1 MRQNHSALTKKGLPL
16 LLCTAIPSAGVGLSA
31 EAAQTQGGAA
41 VTIEKCWN
49 RSPWEIRILSRI
61 VPVHTSSCG
70 GIISKEIPR
79 NRRCLVMKEPGKIK
93 WMRLIRGIFLGILL
107 VLTMTPAALGAQKT
121 VLVHNVDEMMES
133 LADNT
138 EIVLAP
144 GEYNLS
150 NWQEKEFSERLLHC
164 FDYYDSAPAG
174 LYLGDGCTLDIA
186 GFKDLT
192 IRGLDTE
199 TITAEI
205 VTEFPY
211 TPVLKFVNC
220 RNLKLSHLRM
230 GHKLKKGFCDGAV
243 LKLDSVTHMTMDH
256 MDLYGCGT
264 YGYEAR
270 FCSSILLRDS
280 IIRECSYGLVSATDC
295 QNLKFL
301 RTTFKDMETD
311 LPLFALIRSR
321 LELTD
326 CTFRD
331 VRGVIDSLTM
341 TGGHIS
347 ES

>member
-1 MRQNHSALTKKGLPL
+1 
-16 LLCTAIPSAGVGLSA
+16 
-31 EAAQTQGGAA
+31 
-41 VTIEKCWN
+41 
-49 RSPWEIRILSRI
+49 
-61 VPVHTSSCG
+61 
-70 GIISKEIPR
+70 
-79 NRRCLVMKEPGKIK
+79 MKESGKIK
-93 WMRLIRGIFLGILL
+93 WMRLIRGIFLGLLL

-164 FDYYDSAPAG
+164 FGYYDSAPAG
-174 LYLGDGCTLDIA
+174 LYLGDGYTLDIA

-211 TPVLKFVNC
+211 TPVLKFINC
-220 RNLKLSHLRM
+220 RNLKLSHLRI

-280 IIRECSYGLVSATDC
+280 VIRECSYGLVSAADC

-331 VRGVIDSLTM
+331 VRGIIDSLTM

>member
-1 MRQNHSALTKKGLPL
+1 MRQNHSALTKKVLPL

-31 EAAQTQGGAA
+31 EAAQTQGGDA

-61 VPVHTSSCG
+61 VPVHTSGCG

-150 NWQEKEFSERLLHC
+150 NWQEKEFSERLLHYS
-164 FDYYDSAPAG
+164 DYYDSAPAG

-220 RNLKLSHLRM
+220 RNLKL
-230 GHKLKKGFCDGAV
+230 
-243 LKLDSVTHMTMDH
+243 DSVTHMTMDH

-280 IIRECSYGLVSATDC
+280 VIRECSYGLVSATDC

>member
-1 MRQNHSALTKKGLPL
+1 
-16 LLCTAIPSAGVGLSA
+16 
-31 EAAQTQGGAA
+31 
-41 VTIEKCWN
+41 
-49 RSPWEIRILSRI
+49 
-61 VPVHTSSCG
+61 
-70 GIISKEIPR
+70 
-79 NRRCLVMKEPGKIK
+79 MKEPGKIK

-230 GHKLKKGFCDGAV
+230 GHKLKK
-243 LKLDSVTHMTMDH
+243 DSVTAP
-256 MDLYGCGT
+256 C
-264 YGYEAR
+264 
-270 FCSSILLRDS
+270 
-280 IIRECSYGLVSATDC
+280 
-295 QNLKFL
+295 
-301 RTTFKDMETD
+301 
-311 LPLFALIRSR
+311 
-321 LELTD
+321 
-326 CTFRD
+326 
-331 VRGVIDSLTM
+331 
-341 TGGHIS
+341 
-347 ES
+347 